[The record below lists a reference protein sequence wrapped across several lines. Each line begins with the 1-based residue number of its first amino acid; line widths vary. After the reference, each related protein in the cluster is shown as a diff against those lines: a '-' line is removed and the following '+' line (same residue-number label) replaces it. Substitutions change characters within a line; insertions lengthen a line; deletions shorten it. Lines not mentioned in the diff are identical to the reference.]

1 MKCILMQRFP
11 SAFVLWALTM
21 TAWSHTFSWGWPGTR
36 EALCCWTSPEMCST
50 ARWYSS
56 LAKLQG
62 KSTGVTA
69 GLHFAVLITRL
80 AHKAFPGPQGG
91 GDVETSC
98 QLPMG
103 VQGMNSR
110 LAGALLR
117 AGVAEPCPLRNH
129 LAPEQLSFPNC
140 WSRALN
146 VPSSCRSPR
155 SSCRFPRE
163 LS

>member
-1 MKCILMQRFP
+1 MHFFSIPSQHWHFMKCILIQRFP
-11 SAFVLWALTM
+11 SASVLWALTM

-69 GLHFAVLITRL
+69 GLHSAVLITRL
-80 AHKAFPGPQGG
+80 AHKLFPGSQGG
-91 GDVETSC
+91 GDVERSC

-103 VQGMNSR
+103 MQGMKSR
-110 LAGALLR
+110 LCLGQGWQCLVL
-117 AGVAEPCPLRNH
+117 PRNH
-129 LAPEQLSFPNC
+129 FQTSSAFQTAGPGPWMFP
-140 WSRALN
+140 AHADLM
-146 VPSSCRSPR
+146 
-155 SSCRFPRE
+155 
-163 LS
+163 